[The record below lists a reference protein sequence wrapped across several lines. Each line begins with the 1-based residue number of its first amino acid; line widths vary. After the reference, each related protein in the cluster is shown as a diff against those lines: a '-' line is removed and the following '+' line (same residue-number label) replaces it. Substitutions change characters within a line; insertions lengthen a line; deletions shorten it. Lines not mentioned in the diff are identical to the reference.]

1 MAPLSAYL
9 FRLKA
14 GYSIGTERPKTM
26 CRKLLRDSMEERLQ
40 AHTSALARS
49 QDEELVQT
57 TVGAATE
64 SARMLSMLKGD
75 DVTDEQSFAPNNL
88 PVTTTHVAHEG
99 TRQMFSKSQ
108 CQ

>member
-26 CRKLLRDSMEERLQ
+26 CRKLLRDSMHERLE
-40 AHTSALARS
+40 AHKYALARS
-49 QDEELVQT
+49 QDAEQVQT

-64 SARMLSMLKGD
+64 GARMLSKLEGGD
-75 DVTDEQSFAPNNL
+75 MTDELSPNN
-88 PVTTTHVAHEG
+88 PTQTVTMTPVAHEG
-99 TRQMFSKSQ
+99 TRQIFSKSQ
-108 CQ
+108 

>member
-49 QDEELVQT
+49 QDEEQVQT

-64 SARMLSMLKGD
+64 GARMLSMLEGD
-75 DVTDEQSFAPNNL
+75 DVTDEQSPNNP

-108 CQ
+108 CL